1 MDTRSVTDYLQTIED
16 IIPAL
21 QLGVLP
27 DYTGQVYHKFAES
40 AAVATV
46 PSLLS
51 SHPNTDPFNEN
62 GDTLYLSS
70 ASLTDTQSIYIEG
83 TLHSDGTIAGEIVL
97 LDGQTAVQLT
107 KVYRTIIRAYNTNG
121 VELTGDAYIGTEA
134 IPTLGVPA
142 DANVYAHIPA
152 VFQGKTVNQTL
163 SSIFTIPEG
172 YTGFIT
178 NWYGTATKGKDVELI
193 AYARQKGGIFRYAER
208 MFNFESSSQKTL
220 PYLKFPS
227 GTDFKI
233 MAATSQGTVDGSC
246 SYDFIL
252 LNNDYISKSRPL
264 AFR

>member
-1 MDTRSVTDYLQTIED
+1 METRSITDYLQTLDD

-40 AAVATV
+40 ITIGTTATV
-46 PSLLS
+46 LS
-51 SHPNTDPFNEN
+51 SLVNENPFNEN

-70 ASLTDTQSIYIEG
+70 ASATDNQSIYIEG
-83 TLHSDGTIAGEIVL
+83 VLHSDGTIAAETKAL
-97 LDGQTAVQLT
+97 NGQTAVQLT
-107 KVYRTIIRAYNTNG
+107 NVYRTILRAYNNNG
-121 VELTGDAYIGTEA
+121 VEFTEDAYISNEA
-134 IPTLGVPA
+134 VPTLGVPLA
-142 DANVYAHIPA
+142 VNTYSHIPA
-152 VFQGKTVNQTL
+152 SFQGKTVNQTL
-163 SSIFTIPEG
+163 SSIFTIPMG

-193 AYARQKGGIFRYAER
+193 AYARPTGGIFRYQER
-208 MFNFESSSQKTL
+208 MFNFESSAQKQL
-220 PYLKFPS
+220 PYLKFPG

-233 MAATSQGTVDGSC
+233 MARTSQGTVDGSC

-252 LNNDYISKSRPL
+252 LKDEFISKSRPL